1 MHSRHDS
8 CIVAC
13 YTSPLGSFDHTQLYL
28 TGTEKYLHVQDLN
41 IDLQALAVS
50 LAHLPVGDVLNI
62 DPCYCTDFAAAAP
75 DRYAASTDSNKM
87 SAMEA
92 SRTSSQNAADDQKD
106 VPDTSTVTQHRLP
119 KGQVAKNTLGKA
131 RQDAST
137 AQKDLSNQK
146 HANISTAEPDSASHR
161 PAEVNAAH
169 QDASQRKKDSSKA
182 EEGPS
187 DRMLFGKHGSTAAQ
201 TPLPAASSADMD
213 DDDLDAILNATD
225 VDTIKPAST
234 VIQQPAKQDEG
245 SLEDWLNSL

>member
-8 CIVAC
+8 CMVAC
-13 YTSPLGSFDHTQLYL
+13 YTSPLGGFDHTQLYL

-50 LAHLPVGDVLNI
+50 LAHLPVDDVLDI
-62 DPCYCTDFAAAAP
+62 DPCYCIDFAICN
-75 DRYAASTDSNKM
+75 RYATSTDSNKM
-87 SAMEA
+87 SAVEA

-106 VPDTSTVTQHRLP
+106 VPDNSTVTQHKLP
-119 KGQVAKNTLGKA
+119 KGQVAKDTLGKV

-137 AQKDLSNQK
+137 AQKELSRQK

-169 QDASQRKKDSSKA
+169 RDASQRQKDSSKA
-182 EEGPS
+182 EKGSS
-187 DRMLFGKHGSTAAQ
+187 DRMSFGKHASTAAQ
-201 TPLPAASSADMD
+201 TRLPAASSADKHD
-213 DDDLDAILNATD
+213 DELDAILNATD